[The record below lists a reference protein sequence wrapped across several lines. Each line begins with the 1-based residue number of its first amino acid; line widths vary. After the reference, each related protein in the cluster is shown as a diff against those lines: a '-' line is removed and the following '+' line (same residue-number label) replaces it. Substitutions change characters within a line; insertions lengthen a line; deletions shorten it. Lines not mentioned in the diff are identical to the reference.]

1 MPCGIMRP
9 QHIYC
14 RKCEVNDMADIL
26 GTNQSIGE
34 VQIANDVIAGI
45 AGIAAVEVEG
55 IKGVTGS
62 SITGITGRFGKKGS
76 SKGVKMEVVGDQVVI
91 DLSVTIR
98 FGYSIPKVSGRVQ
111 DKISTTIK
119 SMTGLDVKT
128 VNVKV
133 AEIAPAED

>member
-1 MPCGIMRP
+1 
-9 QHIYC
+9 
-14 RKCEVNDMADIL
+14 MADMF
-26 GTNQSIGE
+26 GSDNSIGE

-55 IKGVTGS
+55 IKGVSGS

-98 FGYSIPKVSGRVQ
+98 FGYSIPKVSARVQ

-119 SMTGLDVKT
+119 SMTGLEVKN